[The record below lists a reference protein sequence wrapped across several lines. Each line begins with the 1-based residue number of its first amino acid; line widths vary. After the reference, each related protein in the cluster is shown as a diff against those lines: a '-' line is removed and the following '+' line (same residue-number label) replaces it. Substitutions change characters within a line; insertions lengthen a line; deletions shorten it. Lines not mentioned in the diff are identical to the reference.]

1 VTVARAL
8 VLLSAGLLALPGLYV
23 TLKGL
28 ATIRRRSAVV
38 QGRTVTG
45 VRALGAGL
53 ILVLWGL
60 GMLGF
65 SILVVAAKSRPPR

>member
-8 VLLSAGLLALPGLYV
+8 VLLAAALLALPGLFV
-23 TLKGL
+23 TVKGL
-28 ATIRRRSAVV
+28 STIRRGSAVV

-45 VRALGAGL
+45 ARAVGAGA
-53 ILVLWGL
+53 ILVAWGL

-65 SILVVAAKSRPPR
+65 SILVLLAKRPR

>member
-8 VLLSAGLLALPGLYV
+8 VLLAAALLALPGLFV
-23 TLKGL
+23 TVKGL
-28 ATIRRRSAVV
+28 AAIRRRSAIV

-45 VRALGAGL
+45 ARAVGAGA
-53 ILVLWGL
+53 ILVAWGL

-65 SILVVAAKSRPPR
+65 AALVLLRFRPR

>member
-1 VTVARAL
+1 MSVARAL
-8 VLLSAGLLALPGLYV
+8 LLLACGLLALPGVYV

-28 ATIRRRSAVV
+28 ATMRRRSAVV

-45 VRALGAGL
+45 ARAVGAGAV
-53 ILVLWGL
+53 LVAWGL

-65 SILVVAAKSRPPR
+65 AVLVILAKGR

>member
-1 VTVARAL
+1 VSVARAL
-8 VLLSAGLLALPGLYV
+8 VLLAAGLLALPGLWV

-28 ATIRRRSAVV
+28 AAIRRRNAVV

-45 VRALGAGL
+45 ARAVGAGI
-53 ILVLWGL
+53 ILVAWGV

-65 SILVVAAKSRPPR
+65 SVLVILAKRPR

>member
-8 VLLSAGLLALPGLYV
+8 VLLAAGLLAFPGVFV

-28 ATIRRRSAVV
+28 ATIRRGTAVV

-45 VRALGAGL
+45 VRALGAGA
-53 ILVLWGL
+53 ILVAWGI

-65 SILVVAAKSRPPR
+65 SVLVVLAKRPR

>member
-1 VTVARAL
+1 MARAL
-8 VLLSAGLLALPGLYV
+8 LLLAAGLLAIPGLFV
-23 TLKGL
+23 AVKGL

-45 VRALGAGL
+45 AAAIGAGL
-53 ILVLWGL
+53 ILVAWGA

-65 SILVVAAKSRPPR
+65 AALVLATQLRR